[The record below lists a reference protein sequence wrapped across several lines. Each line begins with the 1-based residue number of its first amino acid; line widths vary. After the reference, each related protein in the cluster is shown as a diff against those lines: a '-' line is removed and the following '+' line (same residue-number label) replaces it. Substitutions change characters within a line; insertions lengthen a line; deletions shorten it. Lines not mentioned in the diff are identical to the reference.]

1 MMRKNNFIIILLF
14 SFIVIYSCNKNHE
27 NLWKEAEHL
36 YSLNDHENSIKK
48 LHEIINQYPNTEY
61 SAKASYL
68 LADIF
73 LNEYNEYDVAV
84 EYFNKVINEY
94 PLHELSK
101 KSLFTLGYVYANY
114 LEAYTDAYI
123 TYTLF
128 IKKYP
133 NDPLVSSAEYEIE
146 NLRPFLDTIDEI
158 INN

>member
-1 MMRKNNFIIILLF
+1 M
-14 SFIVIYSCNKNHE
+14 
-27 NLWKEAEHL
+27 
-36 YSLNDHENSIKK
+36 
-48 LHEIINQYPNTEY
+48 
-61 SAKASYL
+61 
-68 LADIF
+68 
-73 LNEYNEYDVAV
+73 
-84 EYFNKVINEY
+84 
-94 PLHELSK
+94 
-101 KSLFTLGYVYANY
+101 YANY